1 MPYDADDILPV
12 NLNMQYHDDY
22 IEITRR
28 WLSWSTTIKAVVF
41 IGAGYLL
48 LNNFIIP
55 NQDGA
60 LVKNPFF
67 LFFIVLSIGSIYA
80 AIAGLL
86 NISSIVVSKDTLEIR
101 HKPLPWPGS
110 KKVNIEDVKQLYA
123 KEKIS
128 RDSDKTATITYQ
140 VYIVTRNGE
149 DIKLVSG
156 LEKSEQAAF
165 IEREIE
171 KYLGIK
177 NEDVHGELS

>member
-1 MPYDADDILPV
+1 MPYVADDNLPV
-12 NLNMQYHDDY
+12 NLDMQYHDDY

-28 WLSWSTTIKAVVF
+28 WLSWGTTIKAVVF

-48 LNNFIIP
+48 LNNFVIP
-55 NQDGA
+55 NHDGA
-60 LVKNPFF
+60 LVKNPLF
-67 LFFIVLSIGSIYA
+67 LFFIVLSIGAIYA
-80 AIAGLL
+80 ALAGLL
-86 NISSIVVSKDTLEIR
+86 NTSSIVVSKDTLDIR
-101 HKPLPWPGS
+101 HKPLPWPGN
-110 KKVNIEDVKQLYA
+110 KKINIEDVKQLYT

-156 LEKSEQAAF
+156 LEKSEQATF

-171 KYLGIK
+171 QFLGIK
-177 NEDVHGELS
+177 KEDVHGGSG